1 MKLRGSITVLLSF
14 VLVFVTGLFFT
25 MSEVVRYYC
34 LRDQTVR
41 AAALSCESTLADYC
55 RPLWSEFGILGLDG
69 GYGAVNFRRK
79 IYEDR
84 LSEYMEK
91 NGRSDGVHFF
101 QAYTA
106 DSDLVAYSLLTD
118 NGGAGLVREAAL
130 HMKENLP
137 AAALSAVRD
146 NSRSSLS
153 EADGL
158 PSMDELLGSGKKAMD
173 AAEENRHRGKDE
185 EEQIPEGLKTLETV
199 DGAEPDSATR
209 KKLEA
214 AENPVDTV
222 GNIRADG
229 ILDLVLPEGT
239 QISGASFVNSDIP
252 SKRARHTGNGRGQG
266 PGVDDLVWYR
276 LWQMD
281 KLQSYRHNLGRS
293 GIQYEVEYV
302 ICGHDSD
309 RENLKGTVHR
319 ILALR
324 EAANIGT
331 ITSDYVKMGQVEALA
346 WSIAGATANPAI
358 VEAIK
363 AAIIASWAYT
373 ESIVDMRRLLAGGH
387 VSIRKNTAEWTTQ
400 LYLLSSYISNR
411 GRMATE
417 CSGGQS
423 YNDYLLTL
431 LMTVPT
437 ASNALRTC
445 DILECFVR
453 QDADYNSFRMDN
465 CMYYVETRE
474 NYQASPLF
482 LSYVLILQGDVSVYR
497 FECPQ
502 KQSYVT

>member
-34 LRDQTVR
+34 LRDQSAR
-41 AAALSCESTLADYC
+41 AAALACESTLADYC
-55 RPLWSEFGILGLDG
+55 RPLWEEFGILGLDG
-69 GYGAVNFRRK
+69 GYGAVNFRRN

-91 NGRSDGVHFF
+91 NGRSDGMHFF
-101 QAYTA
+101 RAYPA
-106 DSDLVAYSLLTD
+106 DADLVAFSLLTD
-118 NGGAGLVREAAL
+118 DGGAGLVREAAL

-158 PSMDELLGSGKKAMD
+158 PSMDEFLGSGRKAMD
-173 AAEENRHRGKDE
+173 AAEENRHRGADE
-185 EEQIPEGLKTLETV
+185 GEAIPEGLKTLETV
-199 DGAEPDSATR
+199 DGTEPDEATKR
-209 KKLEA
+209 QLEA

-222 GNIRADG
+222 GNINTDG

-239 QISGASFVNSDIP
+239 QISGAAFTNSDLP

-266 PGVDDLVWYR
+266 PELNDLVWYR

-281 KLQSYRHNLGRS
+281 KLQNYRRNLGRP
-293 GIQYEVEYV
+293 GFQYEAEYV
-302 ICGHDSD
+302 ICGKDSD

-324 EAANIGT
+324 EAANMGT
-331 ITSDYVKMGQVEALA
+331 IISDYVKMGQVEAMAL
-346 WSIAGATANPAI
+346 SIGGATANPAI

-363 AAIIASWAYT
+363 AAIVASWAYT
-373 ESIVDMRRLLAGGH
+373 ESIVDVRRLLAGGH

-400 LYLLSSYISNR
+400 LYLLPSYITNR
-411 GRMATE
+411 GRLATE

-423 YNDYLLTL
+423 YSDYLLTL

-437 ASNALRTC
+437 EKSALRTC

-453 QDADYNSFRMDN
+453 QDSSYNSFRMDN

-474 NYQASPLF
+474 NYQAAPLF
-482 LSYVLILQGDVSVYR
+482 LSYVLILQGNVSVYR

-502 KQSYVT
+502 KLSYVT